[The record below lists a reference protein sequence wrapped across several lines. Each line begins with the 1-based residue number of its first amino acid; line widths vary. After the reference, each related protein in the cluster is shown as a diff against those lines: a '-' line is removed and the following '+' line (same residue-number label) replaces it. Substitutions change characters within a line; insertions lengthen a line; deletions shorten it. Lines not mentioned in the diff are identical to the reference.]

1 MTMRH
6 KAILTPVLCVCFL
19 VCSLQNSH
27 AGTPMSDRIAVEAGV
42 KAELSKDLALPYAPD
57 ATLSGRICLD
67 GRPTKEFQGDL
78 VEYWVNLECPY
89 CGIEE
94 PLRAQRE
101 NPGMC
106 IVVRHSP
113 SDNYGESLKKALS
126 FEALLRFSP
135 NAAHSFWNAV
145 VPRTPLGVPKPYEA
159 ALQTALQDAAIVPE
173 DFADSLQQVAP
184 VVGADI
190 IASQSRI
197 TSTPTWILDGIRF
210 PACDFTASQVPL
222 ALELAHKARA
232 DDADAKERIVQ
243 MITRGLLNES
253 VL

>member
-1 MTMRH
+1 MTR
-6 KAILTPVLCVCFL
+6 L
-19 VCSLQNSH
+19 VQLITLFICLLSGSVPSAH
-27 AGTPMSDRIAVEAGV
+27 AGTPVSDRIAVEAGV

-57 ATLSGRICLD
+57 AALS
-67 GRPTKEFQGDL
+67 
-78 VEYWVNLECPY
+78 
-89 CGIEE
+89 
-94 PLRAQRE
+94 
-101 NPGMC
+101 C

-145 VPRTPLGVPKPYEA
+145 VPRTPLGVPNPYEA